1 MTHVKEIYSYFHLK
15 VIFYIKFIKTNRY
28 RNKILQKYK
37 LKKIIFRLSAY
48 LILTSIINASYAK
61 ETTDFMPT
69 MSYLNTLSSNGI
81 KAAYYGGDMYFV
93 SGDVNTISDTTTF
106 YTDAFLK
113 NIADVDNKSNYSIQN
128 ITTKGGYTIEMISD
142 VAYANASNTTDAPV
156 FSNSMNYYTWSIPDL
171 TTYKSSQN
179 TEVFDVVDSGN
190 DMIVYYG
197 IDSDGNVTANAY
209 YYTGVVENSVDD
221 YVSGNVIGPS
231 TPQIGWHPIQTDV
244 VDAYFLNTYS
254 ISGNPYGSN
263 FIFNGDFINNTDNHG
278 DPAGG
283 AFRHSN
289 GMEEFK
295 LLSGIF
301 LNNGGDYCGGAIYN
315 DDGKINNIVAD
326 FVLNKAKTGGA
337 IYTTG
342 QIDNIVA
349 DFIGNNSSGDGT
361 ISNGGA
367 IYNTGIIGS
376 IAGNFINNRAE
387 VNGGA
392 IYNHTGDININSYVS
407 EQIFSGNIA
416 ENGGAI
422 YNYVPYN
429 TSLNGGIN
437 INTNGGDLSFLN
449 NTANKGG
456 AIYNDG
462 GIININALDGNV
474 LFSEN
479 TNGAIVSTRYN
490 TYSNTNILNINAY
503 GGDVIFNNN
512 PDGAI
517 IDYVAGEINLSSSYG
532 YKVSFL
538 TNVDDLSLD
547 DSIINIT
554 SNSFVDMYDVIGT
567 GTINNNHGVLKIYG
581 TVGPNIVINNY
592 GGVLDLYADYVSNVT
607 STDGILTLIGGTLN
621 NKPNQERYEIN
632 GNVFVNTSLANNII
646 SVYGSLTTSANNISG
661 TDITNRGTLTIL
673 DGVLENFTLNNV
685 IFFDKEPN
693 YNGGDVIID
702 GQVVNANSNLR
713 AGNIII
719 NTNNSLTINAS
730 NLEANNIINN
740 GILYLGGGHLY
751 SSYTADNNI
760 TGIGYIVTMDN
771 IYGNASNFGNKIEN
785 AYNLTLSGGT
795 LFNNVSG
802 VGNLIIDGQVSVDSG
817 AFVAQNIIINPYKQL
832 SISASNINSNI
843 VDNGTLVLTGGT
855 LTTEKISGNGNIL
868 ITGNVTSEVG
878 VKQALQIVQNA
889 SLNINANNILY
900 TIVNNGTLALSDGT
914 LTQQISGNINI
925 IGNVHTSASNLL
937 SDNVTNDS
945 HNLTLTGGTLAHSI
959 TGAGNTIIDG
969 EVVISDSAYN
979 NIVAITNNISIN
991 SGAKL
996 YAHANALQNNVQNSG
1011 NLHLTGGMLDFNVTG
1026 GNTIID
1032 GNIDNKALLNTSI
1045 IINNTKTLSTTADN
1059 IAGQVNNNGTLALN
1073 GGILNQQIIGNGT
1086 ININAEVHS
1095 SAANLLNNV
1104 IVSDENALTLT
1115 GGTLSRVINTTGQ
1128 GKVVIDGHVST
1139 AASNLLTD
1147 VSVNAEKILTLS
1159 GGTLDTK
1166 ITGTGLVEIDGMVEI
1181 ANNKTVD
1188 TNVAINTDKSL
1199 TASINS
1205 IGGAVINN
1213 GLLTL
1218 TDGGTLSGVISG
1230 SGNIV
1235 AKANVDKITT
1245 SADYLQNPLQLQSSA
1260 TKVVLTDGTL
1270 NNKINGGS
1278 IVVAGNVKSHAN
1290 NIGTDVSN
1298 TGTFVL
1304 TGGVLAHNIYG
1315 TGDFEIDSGTLTT
1328 SADRLHMSKITNNGV
1343 LDITSG
1349 ILNQDIDGGKTIIAN
1364 GAGISSK
1371 NIGDLELHGNMYVG
1385 NNTITAANT
1394 AINGTV
1400 NMDIEKISA
1409 NSNNYVGGHL
1419 IADNVSLGD
1428 NSKLNL
1434 TIYNTDLL
1442 KGESTG
1448 DISLISTNGDWS
1460 GSFGSI
1466 FQNNNRYSISFDDTT
1481 KTFAITHVKIG
1492 ADVIAEAGGT
1502 NDDIAVA
1509 SAWDDLPSSTLP
1521 NVQRIIDE
1529 INHRSQHDTDGY
1541 LQLVKSLQ
1549 PVKTNVVHGVSRSV
1563 NNAINTQITERL
1575 STIAPIGRNG
1585 GDMQAKSGVWA
1596 QGMYN
1601 KSNQSG
1607 DYGFNGNTIG
1617 VIAGFDTTFGTNIT
1631 MGGGYAFSTT
1641 DIEADMRSLE
1651 VDGHNLFIYGKYQG
1665 SNWHVNANLS
1675 YGMSDYTDNATALD
1689 LNNSRYARRVFPT
1702 QNTKS
1707 GGTSL
1712 SDSEY
1717 STNTIGASALFGY
1730 GISENLDI
1738 NIGTRFN
1745 HITVDDYIDMAG
1757 QSVSID
1763 DMNFMTVLGGC
1774 SYGKQG
1780 QNWTPVIHVAATYDV
1795 LSDDYIA
1802 NVDLGGSGYVIN
1814 GENIDPF
1821 GIEAGISLETHGD
1834 IWDFSIGYDIEWHSN
1849 FISHTGKAKLKYNF

>member
-1 MTHVKEIYSYFHLK
+1 MRKELNTLVKKFKKNNTEITLAETNC
-15 VIFYIKFIKTNRY
+15 FIKRQECH
-28 RNKILQKYK
+28 NKHCLLIGFVL
-37 LKKIIFRLSAY
+37 IFF
-48 LILTSIINASYAK
+48 LINISYAQNN
-61 ETTDFMPT
+61 TSFLPT
-69 MSYLNTLSSNGI
+69 MSYLNGLTSKGI
-81 KAAYYGGDMYFV
+81 KAAYYNGEVYFI
-93 SGDVNTISDTTTF
+93 SGETNTISDTTIF
-106 YTDAFLK
+106 YTDAFLT
-113 NIADVDNKSNYSIQN
+113 NVANVDNKNNYSIQN
-128 ITTKGGYTIEMISD
+128 ITTKGGYFIEQISD
-142 VAYANASNTTDAPV
+142 DTYSNASKQDNAPL
-156 FSNSMNYYTWSIPDL
+156 FQKKSQNSTKNYTWTIPDL
-171 TTYKSSQN
+171 TIYKTSLN
-179 TEVFDVVDSGN
+179 EEVFTTIDSGN
-190 DMIVYYG
+190 GGVSYYS
-197 IDSDGNVTANAY
+197 IDLNGNVTSHTY
-209 YYTGVVENSVDD
+209 YYTGVIENDTAD
-221 YVSGNVIGPS
+221 YVSGNVIGQS
-231 TPQIGWHPIQTDV
+231 ASQIGYHPIQTNV
-244 VDAYFLNTYS
+244 IDAFFLNTYS
-254 ISGNPYGSN
+254 ISSNPNEDS
-263 FIFNGDFINNTDNHG
+263 FIVNGDFINNTDDHADESGN
-278 DPAGG
+278 AI
-283 AFRHSN
+283 RHSD
-289 GMEEFK
+289 GLPALS
-295 LLSGIF
+295 LLSGVF
-301 LNNGGDYCGGAIYN
+301 LGNSGNGYGGAIYN
-315 DDGKINNIVAD
+315 DEGQINNIIGD
-326 FVLNKAKTGGA
+326 FVINQSKKGGA
-337 IYTTG
+337 IYNSG
-342 QIDNIVA
+342 QIDSIFGDFISNKTYESETFNAGGAIYNVGISTNTGIINSVSGN
-349 DFIGNNSSGDGT
+349 FIGNQSAT
-361 ISNGGA
+361 NGGA
-367 IYNTGIIGS
+367 IYNIQGTVS
-376 IAGNFINNRAE
+376 
-387 VNGGA
+387 
-392 IYNHTGDININSYVS
+392 INSYNT
-407 EQIFSGNIA
+407 ELLFAENIA
-416 ENGGAI
+416 QKGGAI
-422 YNYVPYN
+422 YNYIPYN
-429 TSLNGGIN
+429 NPINGIVS
-437 INTNGGDLSFLN
+437 INTNGQSLQFLHN
-449 NTANKGG
+449 MAESGG
-456 AIYNDG
+456 GIYNDG
-462 GIININALDGNV
+462 GIVNINATDGDV
-474 LFSEN
+474 VFFEN
-479 TNGAIVSTRYN
+479 TQGAIVNTRYN
-490 TYSNTNILNINAY
+490 TYANTPIINISAT
-503 GGDVIFNNN
+503 GGDVIFGNN

-517 IDYVAGEINLSSSYG
+517 VDLGSGEINFYTSDEYAI
-532 YKVSFL
+532 SFL
-538 TNVDDLSLD
+538 TDSDDVIMNNTS
-547 DSIINIT
+547 INIGFG
-554 SNSFVDMYDVIGT
+554 SRVNMSDVVGT
-567 GTINNNHGVLKIYG
+567 GTINNNHGILKISG
-581 TVGPNIVINNY
+581 TIDTDVTINNNAGNVY
-592 GGVLDLYADYVSNVT
+592 ALADYVSNIY
-607 STDGILTLIGGTLN
+607 SYDYGILTLTGGVLFEQ
-621 NKPNQERYEIN
+621 PNQSKYIID
-632 GNVFVNTSLANNII
+632 GDIISTTSLMNNDISLIAGSLSVSADNISNSTIVNHGTIYLTSGVIYNVAFSNYNRGDIVLNGSVINNNSNICANNVII
-646 SVYGSLTTSANNISG
+646 PQFQSLTTDASYLHQVNNIVNDGILYLTGGSIAKDLCGDSNILGSG
-661 TDITNRGTLTIL
+661 TIITT
-673 DGVLENFTLNNV
+673 
-685 IFFDKEPN
+685 
-693 YNGGDVIID
+693 GDVLAD
-702 GQVVNANSNLR
+702 
-713 AGNIII
+713 I
-719 NTNNSLTINAS
+719 NTLG
-730 NLEANNIINN
+730 NNIINN
-740 GILYLGGGHLY
+740 HTLTL
-751 SSYTADNNI
+751 SSEGTLSKNI
-760 TGIGYIVTMDN
+760 TGSGMLAINGSITVDDNVVITQDIV
-771 IYGNASNFGNKIEN
+771 
-785 AYNLTLSGGT
+785 
-795 LFNNVSG
+795 
-802 VGNLIIDGQVSVDSG
+802 
-817 AFVAQNIIINPYKQL
+817 INPDKL
-832 SISASNINSNI
+832 LAISANNINSNI
-843 VDNGTLVLTGGT
+843 
-855 LTTEKISGNGNIL
+855 S
-868 ITGNVTSEVG
+868 
-878 VKQALQIVQNA
+878 
-889 SLNINANNILY
+889 
-900 TIVNNGTLALSDGT
+900 NNGTLALSGGT

-969 EVVISDSAYN
+969 EVVISDPAYN
-979 NIVAITNNISIN
+979 NIVAITNNININ

-996 YAHANALQNNVQNSG
+996 YTHANALQNNVQNSG
-1011 NLHLTGGMLDFNVTG
+1011 DLHLTGGMLDSNVTG

-1095 SAANLLNNV
+1095 SADKFQGSGFINNASNLFFTDGTLEQVVSGNGNIVIGGLVQSYAANLLNNV

-1147 VSVNAEKILTLS
+1147 VSVNSEKTLTLS
-1159 GGTLDTK
+1159 GGALNTN
-1166 ITGTGLVEIDGMVEI
+1166 ITGAGLVEIDGMVEI

-1199 TASINS
+1199 TAPINS

-1213 GLLTL
+1213 GLLIL

-1278 IVVAGNVKSHAN
+1278 IVVAGNVNSHAN
-1290 NIGTDVSN
+1290 NIGADVSN
-1298 TGTFVL
+1298 NGTFVL
-1304 TGGVLAHNIYG
+1304 TGGTLTHHINGA
-1315 TGDFEIDSGTLTT
+1315 GDFEIGSGTLTT
-1328 SADRLHMSKITNNGV
+1328 NADMLQMSKITNNGV

-1349 ILNQDIDGGKTIIAN
+1349 ILTQDVVGGKTIIAD

-1385 NNTITAANT
+1385 NNMITAANT
-1394 AINGTV
+1394 TLNGTV

-1409 NSNNYVGGHL
+1409 NSNEYIGGHL

-1448 DISLISTNGDWS
+1448 NISLISTNGDWS

-1541 LQLVKSLQ
+1541 LQLIKSLQ
-1549 PVKTNVVHGVSRSV
+1549 PVKTNVVHGVSRSL

-1575 STIAPIGRNG
+1575 TAVTPMGRNG
-1585 GDMQAKSGVWA
+1585 GDTQAKTGVWA

-1607 DYGFNGNTIG
+1607 DYSFNGNTIG
-1617 VIAGFDTTFGTNIT
+1617 VIAGFDTTFGANIT
-1631 MGGGYAFSTT
+1631 MGAGYAFSTT
-1641 DIEADMRSLE
+1641 DVEADMRNLE
-1651 VDGHNLFIYGKYQG
+1651 IDGHNLFIYGKYQG

-1689 LNNSRYARRVFPT
+1689 LNNSRYARRIIPT
-1702 QNTKS
+1702 QNSKN

-1730 GISENLDI
+1730 GISENIDI

-1745 HITVDDYIDMAG
+1745 HITVDDYTDMAG
-1757 QSVSID
+1757 QSVSVE
-1763 DMNFMTVLGGC
+1763 DMDFMTVLGGF

-1780 QNWTPVIHVAATYDV
+1780 QNWTPVIHIAATYDV

-1821 GIEAGISLETHGD
+1821 GIEAGISLETNGD

>member
-1 MTHVKEIYSYFHLK
+1 MQNKFGLSVEKTTKNNIKYSLAFVLL
-15 VIFYIKFIKTNRY
+15 VIPAT
-28 RNKILQKYK
+28 
-37 LKKIIFRLSAY
+37 
-48 LILTSIINASYAK
+48 SYADFSFTNYPYTLTNLHNLLVTNHQINTFSNYTINFTSVQTSGTV
-61 ETTDFMPT
+61 TTYQHQNPDLWIPI
-69 MSYLNTLSSNGI
+69 SYIYNVAPNPGVVEST
-81 KAAYYGGDMYFV
+81 
-93 SGDVNTISDTTTF
+93 
-106 YTDAFLK
+106 
-113 NIADVDNKSNYSIQN
+113 NIAITSNNQN
-128 ITTKGGYTIEMISD
+128 ITGYFHNMSSSQIISD
-142 VAYANASNTTDAPV
+142 GY
-156 FSNSMNYYTWSIPDL
+156 
-171 TTYKSSQN
+171 
-179 TEVFDVVDSGN
+179 
-190 DMIVYYG
+190 
-197 IDSDGNVTANAY
+197 
-209 YYTGVVENSVDD
+209 
-221 YVSGNVIGPS
+221 
-231 TPQIGWHPIQTDV
+231 
-244 VDAYFLNTYS
+244 YS
-254 ISGNPYGSN
+254 INN
-263 FIFNGDFINNTDNHG
+263 IAGDFIGNNQIDEAGAITARGNMINIMNIYGDFIDNSSSM
-278 DPAGG
+278 DGG
-283 AFRHSN
+283 AIEYAIYNSSLYHLQGNFINNISN
-289 GMEEFK
+289 K
-295 LLSGIF
+295 S
-301 LNNGGDYCGGAIYN
+301 GGAIYN
-315 DDGKINNIVAD
+315 SGTIEHISGNFIHNSANNM
-326 FVLNKAKTGGA
+326 GGA
-337 IYTTG
+337 ISNNGSISYDLIG
-342 QIDNIVA
+342 NFIDNRS
-349 DFIGNNSSGDGT
+349 NNW
-361 ISNGGA
+361 GGA
-367 IYNTGIIGS
+367 IYNTGIITTKDS
-376 IAGNFINNRAE
+376 SFINNNSSAGGAVFNIGNLSISDSE
-387 VNGGA
+387 FIQNSGDEGGA
-392 IYNHTGDININSYVS
+392 IWNSY
-407 EQIFSGNIA
+407 IGTLNAINNNLLFSYNKA
-416 ENGGAI
+416 TENGGAI
-422 YNYVPYN
+422 YNASTGQTTFN
-429 TSLNGGIN
+429 A
-437 INTNGGDLSFLN
+437 N
-449 NTANKGG
+449 NQSVVFSHNQAEANGG
-456 AIYNDG
+456 AIYNVGTMILNANDG
-462 GIININALDGNV
+462 YVTFEDNKIGNNTGNGGAIYNAGTMSLNINDGYVYFNNSGAGGAIYNTGTLTLMADNGIGDIKFTNNSDYAITTSGTINFGTNTHSYFFTESDKIILLDNAIINISGSVHSQDI
-474 LFSEN
+474 
-479 TNGAIVSTRYN
+479 NGS
-490 TYSNTNILNINAY
+490 
-503 GGDVIFNNN
+503 
-512 PDGAI
+512 
-517 IDYVAGEINLSSSYG
+517 
-532 YKVSFL
+532 
-538 TNVDDLSLD
+538 
-547 DSIINIT
+547 
-554 SNSFVDMYDVIGT
+554 
-567 GTINNNHGVLKIYG
+567 GTINNTGWLNIQGHIGTDVHINNTGMLILSATDVNNNISISENGHLSLTDGTLNYTPHYDGILHIYG
-581 TVGPNIVINNY
+581 DVISNVPIEQQEIY
-592 GGVLDLYADYVSNVT
+592 LYADT
-607 STDGILTLIGGTLN
+607 SLHISADNIIADTSINGDIHLTGGNLNNYLSGVGKIITTADTSGKADNFGKSILNDYNLTLSSGTLSVG
-621 NKPNQERYEIN
+621 ITGN
-632 GNVFVNTSLANNII
+632 GNII
-646 SVYGSLTTSANNISG
+646 T
-661 TDITNRGTLTIL
+661 
-673 DGVLENFTLNNV
+673 
-685 IFFDKEPN
+685 
-693 YNGGDVIID
+693 
-702 GQVVNANSNLR
+702 
-713 AGNIII
+713 AGNIY
-719 NTNNSLTINAS
+719 SSAD
-730 NLEANNIINN
+730 NLGNNIINN
-740 GILYLGGGHLY
+740 DYTLTLSDGIV
-751 SSYTADNNI
+751 TKNI
-760 TGIGYIVTMDN
+760 TGNGN
-771 IYGNASNFGNKIEN
+771 I
-785 AYNLTLSGGT
+785 
-795 LFNNVSG
+795 
-802 VGNLIIDGQVSVDSG
+802 IIDGNITINNT
-817 AFVAQNIIINPYKQL
+817 ANVAQNITINNNKKL
-832 SISASNINSNI
+832 SVYASNINSNI
-843 VDNGTLVLTGGT
+843 IDNGTLVLTGGT
-855 LTTEKISGNGNIL
+855 LTTENISGNGDIL

-878 VKQALQIVQNA
+878 VNQALQIAQNA
-889 SLNINANNILY
+889 SLNINADNILH
-900 TIVNNGTLALSDGT
+900 TIVNNGTLALSGGT

-969 EVVISDSAYN
+969 EVVISDPAYN
-979 NIVAITNNISIN
+979 NIVAITNNININ
-991 SGAKL
+991 SGAEL

-1095 SAANLLNNV
+1095 SADKFQGSGFINNASNLFFTDGTLEQVVSGNGNIVIGGLVQSYAANLLNNV

-1166 ITGTGLVEIDGMVEI
+1166 ITGTGLVEIDGIVEI

-1188 TNVAINTDKSL
+1188 TNIAINTDKYL

-1218 TDGGTLSGVISG
+1218 TDGGTLSSVISG

-1278 IVVAGNVKSHAN
+1278 IVVAGNVNSHAN
-1290 NIGTDVSN
+1290 NIGADVSN
-1298 TGTFVL
+1298 NGTFVL
-1304 TGGVLAHNIYG
+1304 TGGTLTHHINGA
-1315 TGDFEIDSGTLTT
+1315 GDFEIGSGTLTT
-1328 SADRLHMSKITNNGV
+1328 NADMLHMSKITNNGV
-1343 LDITSG
+1343 LDVTSG
-1349 ILNQDIDGGKTIIAN
+1349 ILTQDVVGGKTIIAD

-1371 NIGDLELHGNMYVG
+1371 NIGNLELNGNMYVG
-1385 NNTITAANT
+1385 NNTITATNT
-1394 AINGTV
+1394 IINGTV

-1409 NSNNYVGGHL
+1409 NSNEYIGGHL

-1541 LQLVKSLQ
+1541 LQLIKSLQ
-1549 PVKTNVVHGVSRSV
+1549 PVKTNVVHGVSRSL

-1575 STIAPIGRNG
+1575 TAVTPNGRNG
-1585 GDMQAKSGVWA
+1585 GDTQAKTGIWA

-1607 DYGFNGNTIG
+1607 DYSFNGNTIG
-1617 VIAGFDTTFGTNIT
+1617 VIAGFDTTFGANIT
-1631 MGGGYAFSTT
+1631 MGAGYAFSTT
-1641 DIEADMRSLE
+1641 DIEADMRNLE
-1651 VDGHNLFIYGKYQG
+1651 VDGHNLFIYGRYQG
-1665 SNWHVNANLS
+1665 ENWHVNANLS

-1702 QNTKS
+1702 QNTKN

-1730 GISENLDI
+1730 NLNENLDV
-1738 NIGTRFN
+1738 NVGTRFN

-1763 DMNFMTVLGGC
+1763 DMNFMTVLGGF

-1780 QNWTPVIHVAATYDV
+1780 QNWTPVIHIAATYDV

-1821 GIEAGISLETHGD
+1821 GIEAGISLETNGD

>member
-1 MTHVKEIYSYFHLK
+1 MVVLK
-15 VIFYIKFIKTNRY
+15 TFYKSFY
-28 RNKILQKYK
+28 
-37 LKKIIFRLSAY
+37 
-48 LILTSIINASYAK
+48 
-61 ETTDFMPT
+61 
-69 MSYLNTLSSNGI
+69 LSSWTYFATFLLLTVPAHADFSFYDYPYTLTTLFDKVNTHSFYTI
-81 KAAYYGGDMYFV
+81 EFTRTQTGGTINTYENQNRP
-93 SGDVNTISDTTTF
+93 VNYTYAVTPKPGVVNTTNITISD
-106 YTDAFLK
+106 LH
-113 NIADVDNKSNYSIQN
+113 QN
-128 ITTKGGYTIEMISD
+128 ITGYFHNMT
-142 VAYANASNTTDAPV
+142 
-156 FSNSMNYYTWSIPDL
+156 
-171 TTYKSSQN
+171 SSQ
-179 TEVFDVVDSGN
+179 
-190 DMIVYYG
+190 IV
-197 IDSDGNVTANAY
+197 SDGY
-209 YYTGVVENSVDD
+209 
-221 YVSGNVIGPS
+221 
-231 TPQIGWHPIQTDV
+231 
-244 VDAYFLNTYS
+244 YS
-254 ISGNPYGSN
+254 INN
-263 FIFNGDFINNTDNHG
+263 IAGDFIGNNQIDEAGAITARGNMINIMNIYGDFIDNSSSM
-278 DPAGG
+278 DGG
-283 AFRHSN
+283 AIEYSIYNSSLCHLQGNFINNISN
-289 GMEEFK
+289 K
-295 LLSGIF
+295 S
-301 LNNGGDYCGGAIYN
+301 GGAIYN
-315 DDGKINNIVAD
+315 SGTIEHISGNFIHNSANNM
-326 FVLNKAKTGGA
+326 GGA
-337 IYTTG
+337 ISNNGSISYDLIG
-342 QIDNIVA
+342 NFIDNRS
-349 DFIGNNSSGDGT
+349 NNW
-361 ISNGGA
+361 GGA
-367 IYNTGIIGS
+367 IYNTGIITTKDS
-376 IAGNFINNRAE
+376 SFINNNSSAGGAVFNIGNLSISDSE
-387 VNGGA
+387 FIQNSGDEGGA
-392 IYNHTGDININSYVS
+392 IWNSY
-407 EQIFSGNIA
+407 IGTLNAINNNLLFSYNKA
-416 ENGGAI
+416 TENGGAI
-422 YNYVPYN
+422 YNASTGQTTFN
-429 TSLNGGIN
+429 A
-437 INTNGGDLSFLN
+437 N
-449 NTANKGG
+449 NQSVVFSHNQAEANGG
-456 AIYNDG
+456 AIYNVGTMILNANDG
-462 GIININALDGNV
+462 YVTFEDNKIGNNTGNGGAIYNAGTMSLNINDGYVYFNNSGAGGAIYNTGTLTLMADNGIGDIKFTNNSDYAITTSGTINFGANTHSYFFTESDKIILLDNAIINISGSVHSQDI
-474 LFSEN
+474 
-479 TNGAIVSTRYN
+479 NGS
-490 TYSNTNILNINAY
+490 
-503 GGDVIFNNN
+503 
-512 PDGAI
+512 
-517 IDYVAGEINLSSSYG
+517 
-532 YKVSFL
+532 
-538 TNVDDLSLD
+538 
-547 DSIINIT
+547 
-554 SNSFVDMYDVIGT
+554 
-567 GTINNNHGVLKIYG
+567 GTINNTGWLNIQGHIGTDVHINNTGMLILSATDVNNNISISENGHLSLTDGTLNYTPHYDGILHIYG
-581 TVGPNIVINNY
+581 DVISNVPIEQQEIY
-592 GGVLDLYADYVSNVT
+592 LYADT
-607 STDGILTLIGGTLN
+607 SLQISANNIISDMSIMGDVYLMGGTLN
-621 NKPNQERYEIN
+621 NN
-632 GNVFVNTSLANNII
+632 
-646 SVYGSLTTSANNISG
+646 VYGVGRIITMADLSGGADKFGKNILNDHNLTLSSG
-661 TDITNRGTLTIL
+661 TLSVNITG
-673 DGVLENFTLNNV
+673 
-685 IFFDKEPN
+685 
-693 YNGGDVIID
+693 NGSIIT
-702 GQVVNANSNLR
+702 
-713 AGNIII
+713 AGNIYS
-719 NTNNSLTINAS
+719 NANNLG
-730 NLEANNIINN
+730 NNIINN
-740 GILYLGGGHLY
+740 DYTLTLSDGIV
-751 SSYTADNNI
+751 TKNI
-760 TGIGYIVTMDN
+760 TGNGN
-771 IYGNASNFGNKIEN
+771 I
-785 AYNLTLSGGT
+785 
-795 LFNNVSG
+795 
-802 VGNLIIDGQVSVDSG
+802 IIDGNITINNT
-817 AFVAQNIIINPYKQL
+817 ANVAQNITINNNKKL
-832 SISASNINSNI
+832 SVYASNINSNI
-843 VDNGTLVLTGGT
+843 IDNGTLVLTGGT
-855 LTTEKISGNGNIL
+855 LTTENISGNGDIL

-878 VKQALQIVQNA
+878 VNQALQIAQNA
-889 SLNINANNILY
+889 SLNINADNILH
-900 TIVNNGTLALSDGT
+900 TIVNNGTLALSGGT

-969 EVVISDSAYN
+969 EVVISDPAYN
-979 NIVAITNNISIN
+979 NIVAITNNININ
-991 SGAKL
+991 SGAEL

-1095 SAANLLNNV
+1095 SADKFQGSGFINNASNLFFTDGTLEQVVSGNGNIVIGGLVQSSAANLLNNV

-1166 ITGTGLVEIDGMVEI
+1166 ITGAGLVEIDGMVEI
-1181 ANNKTVD
+1181 ANNKIVD
-1188 TNVAINTDKSL
+1188 TNIEINTDKSL

-1278 IVVAGNVKSHAN
+1278 IVVAGNVNSHAN
-1290 NIGTDVSN
+1290 NIGADVSN
-1298 TGTFVL
+1298 NGTFVL
-1304 TGGVLAHNIYG
+1304 TGGTLTHHINGA
-1315 TGDFEIDSGTLTT
+1315 GDFEIGSGTLTT
-1328 SADRLHMSKITNNGV
+1328 NADMLHMSKITNNGV

-1349 ILNQDIDGGKTIIAN
+1349 ILTQDVVGGKTIIAD

-1371 NIGDLELHGNMYVG
+1371 NIGDLELNGNMYVG

-1394 AINGTV
+1394 TINGTV

-1409 NSNNYVGGHL
+1409 NSSEYIGGYL

-1529 INHRSQHDTDGY
+1529 INRRSQHDTDGY
-1541 LQLVKSLQ
+1541 LQLIKSLQ
-1549 PVKTNVVHGVSRSV
+1549 PVKTNVVHGVSRSL

-1575 STIAPIGRNG
+1575 TAVTPMGRNG
-1585 GDMQAKSGVWA
+1585 GDTQAKTGIWA

-1607 DYGFNGNTIG
+1607 NYSFNGNTIG

-1665 SNWHVNANLS
+1665 ANWHINANLS
-1675 YGMSDYTDNATALD
+1675 YGMSDYTDNATSIN
-1689 LNNSRYARRVFPT
+1689 LNNSRYARRIIPT
-1702 QNTKS
+1702 QNSKN

-1730 GISENLDI
+1730 GISENIDI

-1745 HITVDDYIDMAG
+1745 HITVDDYTDMAG
-1757 QSVSID
+1757 QSVSVE
-1763 DMNFMTVLGGC
+1763 DMDFMTVLGGF

-1780 QNWTPVIHVAATYDV
+1780 QNWTPVIHIAATYDV

-1821 GIEAGISLETHGD
+1821 GIEAGISLETNGD